1 MIYRIPYGTEMTLDL
16 LWKLI
21 QKHKGYVARYS
32 RPLQDAYENRY
43 EIFKYPPKP
52 PYKPDNRI
60 AVNYAKYITDTFN
73 GFFIGIPVKVTSP
86 DEQVEEYID
95 FLNNTND
102 GDNNNAEIS
111 KLCDISGAS
120 FEMYYNKEDGEI
132 GMTYLSDLE
141 AFMVVDDSIL
151 ERPMYFVRYYT
162 TTDLDG
168 GKTERG
174 SWSDAEN
181 VYHFYAKGGEYHLE
195 DEPRRHGFMYVP
207 AVEYIANDER
217 MGLFESA
224 MPSINAYN
232 KAISE
237 KANDVDYFAD
247 AYMKIIG
254 AKVDEEDTMHMR
266 STRLINFEGDIVD
279 GNAPIVEF
287 MDRPE
292 SDQSQEHLL
301 ERLKTDIFLTS
312 MVANISDENFGTASG
327 IALRY
332 KLEAM
337 SNLFVAKARRFT
349 SAMTERYKII
359 FSSPVAQVHKV
370 SKDAWRDLD
379 IKFTANYPANLESE
393 AEVAK
398 NLEGVVS
405 KETQLKVLSLVDN
418 VNDEL
423 ERLESEA
430 MPSVTDN
437 IWGISNGTTDTT
449 PTTTTT

>member
-1 MIYRIPYGTEMTLDL
+1 MIYRVPYGTDMNTTL
-16 LWKLI
+16 LWDLI
-21 QKHKGYVARYS
+21 QKHKAYVAKAS

-43 EIFKYPPKP
+43 EIFRLPAKQ

-73 GFFIGIPVKVTSP
+73 GFFIGIPVKVTSE
-86 DEQVEEYID
+86 DETVNEYID
-95 FLNNTND
+95 YLNATND

-120 FEMYYNKEDGEI
+120 FEMYYNKDDGEVGI
-132 GMTYLSDLE
+132 TYLSDLE

-151 ERPMYFVRYYT
+151 ERPMYFVRYYKT
-162 TTDLDG
+162 KNLDG
-168 GKTERG
+168 TITERG
-174 SWSDAEN
+174 SWSDSEY
-181 VYHFYAKGGEYHLE
+181 VYHFVENAGAYHVI
-195 DEPRRHGFMYVP
+195 DEPHRHGFMYVP

-224 MPSINAYN
+224 MPAINAYN
-232 KAISE
+232 KALSE

-254 AKVDEEDTMHMR
+254 AKVDDEDTMHMR
-266 STRLINFEGDIVD
+266 ATRVINFEGDISENMPV
-279 GNAPIVEF
+279 IEF
-287 MDRPE
+287 MAKPDN
-292 SDQSQEHLL
+292 DGSQENLL
-301 ERLKTDIFLTS
+301 NRLKEDIFLTS

-337 SNLFVAKARRFT
+337 SNLFVAKSRRFT
-349 SAMTERYKII
+349 SAMLERYKII
-359 FSSPVAQVHKV
+359 FSNPVAQIHKV
-370 SKDAWRDLD
+370 SKDAWHGID
-379 IKFTANYPANLESE
+379 IKFTANYPANIESE

-405 KETQLKVLSLVDN
+405 KETQLKVLSIVDN
-418 VNDEL
+418 VAEET
-423 ERLESEA
+423 ERLDAEQ

-437 IWGISNGTTDTT
+437 IFEV
-449 PTTTTT
+449 

>member
-1 MIYRIPYGTEMTLDL
+1 MIYRVPYGTEMTTDL
-16 LWKLI
+16 LGKLI
-21 QKHKGYVARYS
+21 QKHKGYVARCS
-32 RPLQDAYENRY
+32 RPLQNAYENRY
-43 EIFKYPPKP
+43 EIFAYPPKP

-86 DEQVEEYID
+86 DEAVNDYVD
-95 FLNNTND
+95 YLNMTND

-120 FEMYYNKEDGEI
+120 FEMYYNKEDGETGI
-132 GMTYLSDLE
+132 TYLSDLE

-162 TTDLDG
+162 DAD
-168 GKTERG
+168 KVERG

-181 VYHFYAKGGEYHLE
+181 VYHFYKEAGNYHLT
-195 DEPRRHGFMYVP
+195 DEPHRHGFMYVP

-224 MPSINAYN
+224 MPAINAYN
-232 KAISE
+232 KALSE

-254 AKVDEEDTMHMR
+254 AKVDDEDTTHMR
-266 STRLINFEGDIVD
+266 STRVINFEGDISEGMPV
-279 GNAPIVEF
+279 VEF
-287 MDRPE
+287 MGKPE
-292 SDQSQEHLL
+292 SDTSQEHLL
-301 ERLKTDIFLTS
+301 ERLKTDIFQMC

-337 SNLFVAKARRFT
+337 SNLFVAKSRRFT

-359 FSSPVAQVHKV
+359 FSSPIAQQHKV
-370 SKDAWRDLD
+370 SKDAWKDLD

-398 NLEGVVS
+398 SLEGVVS
-405 KETQLKVLSLVDN
+405 KETQLKAISLVDN
-418 VNDEL
+418 VTEEL
-423 ERLESEA
+423 ERLEAEQT
-430 MPSVTDN
+430 PSVVDN
-437 IWGISNGTTDTT
+437 IFGA
-449 PTTTTT
+449 

>member
-1 MIYRIPYGTEMTLDL
+1 MIYRVTYGTEMNTTL
-16 LWKLI
+16 LWELI
-21 QKHKGYVARYS
+21 QKHKGYVANAS

-43 EIFKYPPKP
+43 EIFRLPQKQ

-73 GFFIGIPVKVTSP
+73 GFFIGIPVKVTSE
-86 DEQVEEYID
+86 DETVNEYID
-95 FLNNTND
+95 YLNTTND

-111 KLCDISGAS
+111 KLCDISGSS

-132 GMTYLSDLE
+132 GITYLSDLE

-162 TTDLDG
+162 DADG
-168 GKTERG
+168 VERG

-181 VYHFYAKGGEYHLE
+181 VYHFYESAGAYHIT
-195 DEPRRHGFMYVP
+195 DEPHRHGFMYVP

-224 MPSINAYN
+224 MPAINAYN
-232 KAISE
+232 KALSE

-254 AKVDEEDTMHMR
+254 AKVDDEDTMHMR
-266 STRLINFEGDIVD
+266 ATRVINFEGDISENMPV
-279 GNAPIVEF
+279 IEF
-287 MDRPE
+287 MAKPD
-292 SDQSQEHLL
+292 SDGSQENLL
-301 ERLKTDIFLTS
+301 NRLKEDIFLTS
-312 MVANISDENFGTASG
+312 MVANISDENFGTTSG

-337 SNLFVAKARRFT
+337 SNLFVAKSRRFT
-349 SAMTERYKII
+349 SAMLERYKII
-359 FSSPVAQVHKV
+359 FSNPVAQIHKV
-370 SKDAWRDLD
+370 SKDAWHGID
-379 IKFTANYPANLESE
+379 IKFTANYPANIESE

-405 KETQLKVLSLVDN
+405 KETQLKVLSIVDN
-418 VNDEL
+418 VAEET
-423 ERLESEA
+423 ERLDAEQ

-437 IWGISNGTTDTT
+437 IFEV
-449 PTTTTT
+449 

>member
-1 MIYRIPYGTEMTLDL
+1 MIYRVPYGTPMTTDL
-16 LWKLI
+16 LGKLI
-21 QKHKGYVARYS
+21 QKHKGYVARCS
-32 RPLQDAYENRY
+32 RPLQNAYENRY
-43 EIFKYPPKP
+43 DIFHYPPKP

-86 DEQVEEYID
+86 DEAVNDYVD
-95 FLNNTND
+95 FLNMTND

-120 FEMYYNKEDGEI
+120 FEMYYNKEDGETGI
-132 GMTYLSDLE
+132 TYLSDLE

-162 TTDLDG
+162 DAD
-168 GKTERG
+168 KVERG

-181 VYHFYAKGGEYHLE
+181 VYHFYKEAGNYHLT
-195 DEPRRHGFMYVP
+195 DEPHRHGFMYVP

-224 MPSINAYN
+224 MPAINAYN
-232 KAISE
+232 KALSE

-254 AKVDEEDTMHMR
+254 AKVDDEDTTHMR
-266 STRLINFEGDIVD
+266 STRVINFEGDISEGMPV
-279 GNAPIVEF
+279 VEF
-287 MDRPE
+287 MGKPE
-292 SDQSQEHLL
+292 SDTSQEHLL
-301 ERLKTDIFLTS
+301 ERLKTDIFQMC

-337 SNLFVAKARRFT
+337 SNLFVAKSRRFT
-349 SAMTERYKII
+349 SAMIERYKII
-359 FSSPVAQVHKV
+359 FSSPIAQQHKV
-370 SKDAWRDLD
+370 SKDAWKDLD
-379 IKFTANYPANLESE
+379 IRFTANYPANLESE

-398 NLEGVVS
+398 SLEGVVS
-405 KETQLKVLSLVDN
+405 KETQLKAISLVDN
-418 VNDEL
+418 VTEEL
-423 ERLESEA
+423 ERLEAENT
-430 MPSVTDN
+430 PSVVDN
-437 IWGISNGTTDTT
+437 IFGA
-449 PTTTTT
+449 